1 MKGLIAWRQ
10 WPAGKWLATPQ
21 PKSRVLE
28 FFARAE
34 PLQEWLNA
42 HVGAGRAG

>member
-10 WPAGKWLATPQ
+10 WPAATWLATPQ
-21 PKSRVLE
+21 AKTRLAE

-34 PLQEWLNA
+34 PLQEWLDT
-42 HVGAGRAG
+42 HIGPGRTA